1 MQQMEEITV
10 SQPIPQQQIY
20 IGMISSSASLQTPS
34 SFQMN
39 MTMPNCSKEPCIHFG
54 VPPPDSN
61 PIPFE
66 SINYNFQSN
75 FEPNFQNSPYDDYDQ
90 GFSEDEIDF
99 DYNL

>member
-1 MQQMEEITV
+1 MDNITV

-34 SFQMN
+34 SFQMS
-39 MTMPNCSKEPCIHFG
+39 MMPNCPKEPCIHFG

-66 SINYNFQSN
+66 SVDFNHFQPNFQS
-75 FEPNFQNSPYDDYDQ
+75 SPFCDNYNDDNNEFLEEENDF
-90 GFSEDEIDF
+90 GF
-99 DYNL
+99 NL